1 MFAQSSLLVIAAVV
15 NILYFNVLAA
25 HHPNAFEAR
34 VAVWGVTRWI
44 AHIVAALAAQAT
56 TSLDGEV
63 ILAFHTPYSW

>member
-25 HHPNAFEAR
+25 HHSNAFEAR
-34 VAVWGVTRWI
+34 VAVGVTRWI

-56 TSLDGEV
+56 ATLDGEV
-63 ILAFHTPYSW
+63 ILAFHTTYSW